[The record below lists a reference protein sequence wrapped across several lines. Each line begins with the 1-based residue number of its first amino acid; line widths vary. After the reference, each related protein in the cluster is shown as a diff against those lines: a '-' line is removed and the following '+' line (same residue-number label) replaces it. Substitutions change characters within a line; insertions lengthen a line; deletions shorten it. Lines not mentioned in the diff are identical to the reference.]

1 MKRFLS
7 IFVIVLVCCLLVGV
21 LVACGG
27 SHTCVDTTNDH
38 RCDICDKVL
47 STCSDTDNNHL
58 CDICGNS
65 LSDCIDNDK
74 NHVCEICGETIITC
88 VDDNANHNC
97 DICNKEL
104 STCLDENADNECDI
118 CGLTFELLDND
129 TYKIT
134 GYNGTASNLQIPSTI
149 LGKPVTIIGEGAFS
163 DCTSL
168 KGITIPNSVTSIED
182 SAFEYCFSL
191 ISVVIGD
198 SVEHIGEEAFFSCG
212 KLLEVYNLSSLN
224 ITKGSEEN
232 GYVGYPALDIYTS
245 LDTPSKLSTDS
256 DGYMIYTNGEEKLL
270 VGYTGSEKE
279 LTLPSDIPSI
289 YHYAFVN
296 CFSQTRIVIGD
307 DVTSIGVGAFGF
319 CYSLTSVVIGDSVTS
334 IGEDAFFYSHKLV
347 EVYNLSSLN
356 ITKGS
361 EENGYVGY
369 YAKDIYTS
377 LNTPSKLS
385 TDENGYIIYTD
396 GQTKSLV
403 GYVGEETEL
412 TLPSGITEI
421 NQGAFV
427 DCTSLTSVV
436 IPDSVTSI
444 GERAFYNCE
453 SLTSVKYTGTIDQW
467 CGITFDGWNSN
478 PLSNGAKLSL
488 NGELVT
494 ELVIPNSI
502 TEIKDFAFN
511 GCDSL
516 TNVTIPDSVTS
527 IGVYAFKDCDSL
539 TVINYVGTKVEWDNI
554 EKGYNWDSGN
564 YTIYY
569 DYEIE

>member
-421 NQGAFV
+421 NQWAV
-427 DCTSLTSVV
+427 
-436 IPDSVTSI
+436 
-444 GERAFYNCE
+444 YNCE